1 MGQVGSRQYEEIKE
15 NLSMKPFFISLIILN
30 ICGCTT
36 RKAITDVTIV
46 NDEAVYRLG
55 ENTVVDNV
63 EYQTEDG
70 EWIKFQT
77 PVAFPKGFMIGKGPE
92 DL

>member
-1 MGQVGSRQYEEIKE
+1 
-15 NLSMKPFFISLIILN
+15 MKPFLLSLIIFA
-30 ICGCTT
+30 IVGCSTQ
-36 RKAITDVTIV
+36 KAITDVTIV

>member
-1 MGQVGSRQYEEIKE
+1 MR
-15 NLSMKPFFISLIILN
+15 LILLLLTAFLFA
-30 ICGCTT
+30 GCQTDKT
-36 RKAITDVTIV
+36 ITDVMIV

-55 ENTVVDNV
+55 ENTVIENI

-70 EWIKFQT
+70 EWLKFQT
-77 PVAFPKGFMIGKGPE
+77 PVAFPKGFFIGKGPE

>member
-1 MGQVGSRQYEEIKE
+1 MRMSA
-15 NLSMKPFFISLIILN
+15 ISLILLSLV
-30 ICGCTT
+30 GCTT
-36 RKAITDVTIV
+36 QRTITDVTIV

-55 ENTVVDNV
+55 ENTVVENV

-77 PVAFPKGFMIGKGPE
+77 PVAFPKGFLVGKGPD